1 MKKRDLLSLQD
12 LTVEEIEIL
21 ILRAMDLKEEIKKE
35 ILHQRLK
42 GKTLGLLFEKA
53 STRTR
58 VSFEV
63 AMAQLGGHSIFL
75 STYDIQLTRGE
86 TIRDTARVL
95 SSYID
100 GLVIRTFAQEVVE
113 EWARFSTIPIIN
125 GLTDLHHPCQILS
138 DLMTIF
144 EKRGNLKGLTLAYLG
159 DGNNVANSLLEGASK
174 VGMNIRVASPKGYQ
188 PKDSIVA
195 EAKALAEKNGSRV
208 DIMTDPREAIRK
220 ADVVYTDVWVSMGQE
235 LEKKGFK
242 EIFKSYQLNS
252 EMLNLADH
260 QALVM
265 HCLPAHRGEEIT
277 DEVIESKNSVIFQ
290 QAENRLH
297 IQKALLEM
305 LLKKPGRSSSNRK

>member
-1 MKKRDLLSLQD
+1 
-12 LTVEEIEIL
+12 
-21 ILRAMDLKEEIKKE
+21 
-35 ILHQRLK
+35 
-42 GKTLGLLFEKA
+42 
-53 STRTR
+53 
-58 VSFEV
+58 
-63 AMAQLGGHSIFL
+63 MAQLGGHSIFL

-113 EWARFSTIPIIN
+113 EWAKFSTIPIIN

-174 VGMNIRVASPKGYQ
+174 VGMNIRVACPKGYE

-208 DIMTDPREAIRK
+208 EIMTDPREAIRK

>member
-1 MKKRDLLSLQD
+1 MKRDLLSLQD
-12 LTVEEIEIL
+12 LSVEEIEIL

-100 GLVIRTFAQEVVE
+100 GLVIRTFAQDVVE

-138 DLMTIF
+138 DLMTLF

-159 DGNNVANSLLEGASK
+159 DGNNVANSLLEGTSK
-174 VGMNIRVASPKGYQ
+174 VGMNIKVASPKGYQ
-188 PKDSIVA
+188 PKESIVA
-195 EAKALAEKNGSRV
+195 EAKALAAKNGSRV
-208 DIMTDPREAIRK
+208 EIMTDPKEAVRK
-220 ADVVYTDVWVSMGQE
+220 ADVIYTDVWVSMGQE

-242 EIFKSYQLNS
+242 EIFKPYQLNS
-252 EMLNLADH
+252 EMLKLADP

-277 DEVIESKNSVIFQ
+277 DEVIESKSSVIFQ

-305 LLKKPGRSSSNRK
+305 LLKKPGKSSSSRK

>member
-1 MKKRDLLSLQD
+1 MKRDLLSLQD

-21 ILRAMDLKEEIKKE
+21 ILRAMDLKEEISKD

-75 STYDIQLTRGE
+75 STYDIQLKRGE
-86 TIRDTARVL
+86 TVQDTARVL

-100 GLVIRTFAQEVVE
+100 GLVIRTFAQESVE
-113 EWARFSTIPIIN
+113 EWAKHSTIPIIN

-144 EKRGNLKGLTLAYLG
+144 EKRGHLKGLNLVYLG
-159 DGNNVANSLLEGASK
+159 DGNNVAHSLLEGASK
-174 VGMNIRVASPKGYQ
+174 VGMNIAIASPKGYQ
-188 PKDSIVA
+188 PKESIVK
-195 EAKALAEKNGSRV
+195 EAKAEAAKQGSRV
-208 DIMTDPREAIRK
+208 EITVDPKAAVKNADIL
-220 ADVVYTDVWVSMGQE
+220 YTDVWVSMGQE
-235 LEKKGFK
+235 MEKKGFK
-242 EIFKSYQLNS
+242 EIFKPYQLNS
-252 EMLNLADH
+252 ALLKMADP

-265 HCLPAHRGEEIT
+265 HCLPAHRDEEIT
-277 DEVIESKNSVIFQ
+277 DEVMESKNSVIFH

-305 LLKKPGRSSSNRK
+305 LLKKPKKSSSRP

>member
-1 MKKRDLLSLQD
+1 MKRDLLSLRD
-12 LTVEEIEIL
+12 LSFEEIGIL
-21 ILRAMDLKEEIKKE
+21 LLRAMDLKEELRKE
-35 ILHQRLK
+35 ILHPRLK

-75 STYDIQLTRGE
+75 SAYDIQLTRGE

-100 GLVIRTFAQEVVE
+100 GLVIRTFAQSVVE
-113 EWARFSTIPIIN
+113 EWARFATIPIIN

-138 DLMTIF
+138 DLMTIL
-144 EKRGNLKGLTLAYLG
+144 ERRGNLKGLKLAYVG

-174 VGMNIRVASPKGYQ
+174 VGMHISIASPKGYQ
-188 PKDSIVA
+188 PKDTIVQSA
-195 EAKALAEKNGSRV
+195 REEAARNGSRIEIV
-208 DIMTDPREAIRK
+208 TDPKEAARG
-220 ADVVYTDVWVSMGQE
+220 ADVLYTDVWVSMGQE
-235 LEKKGFK
+235 LEKKNFR
-242 EIFKSYQLNS
+242 EIFAPYQLNR
-252 EMLNLADH
+252 ELLDLADP

-265 HCLPAHRGEEIT
+265 HCLPAHRDEEIT
-277 DEVIESKNSVIFQ
+277 EEVFESKNSVIFQ

-305 LLKKPGRSSSNRK
+305 LLKKPSRSASGPR